1 MGRRLSFLIACRGQ
15 ILTVFAIWTPT
26 DQWRWPRP
34 SGSTFSSPLL
44 NTSPR
49 FGRPT
54 VDTAPPRSFRC
65 SNLACAR
72 CSECSLFC
80 VVPRRCRALSPPFG
94 RKGIQ
99 HTPNLHLS
107 LGKAW
112 PGGNAEQVGCLKCLC
127 TRGRP
132 AELDQL
138 VRFLRALCGPLFRT
152 IVAVHACPAAWR
164 SSGCV
169 RALLRAW
176 LRRATRLGPDR
187 HGPSRLF
194 RR

>member
-1 MGRRLSFLIACRGQ
+1 MLD
-15 ILTVFAIWTPT
+15 T
-26 DQWRWPRP
+26 
-34 SGSTFSSPLL
+34 SS
-44 NTSPR
+44 R
-49 FGRPT
+49 FRRPT
-54 VDTAPPRSFRC
+54 VHTAPPRSFRC

-80 VVPRRCRALSPPFG
+80 VAPRRCRALSPPFG

-176 LRRATRLGPDR
+176 LRRATCLGPDR

-194 RR
+194 RRDWCSAS